1 MKEFF
6 KNPAVYAIIAYCL
19 LFIFSA
25 FTFGAESIKTMIDYV
40 VVAVSLLFF
49 FKWWPNTWEAFK
61 GGGIQRKFRL
71 SLGLSLIAAGLAG
84 QRIWIIL
91 VNNPHI
97 IIPDWVDKN
106 AVSGF
111 IGSWF
116 IGAML
121 LCLSIDSPD
130 EGITTHL
137 KWYYRF
143 ILIGF
148 GSVAGFIVARLL
160 FP

>member
-1 MKEFF
+1 MKELF

-25 FTFGAESIKTMIDYV
+25 ITFGAESIKNMIDYV

-84 QRIWIIL
+84 QRIWII
-91 VNNPHI
+91 I
-97 IIPDWVDKN
+97 INQVGIPNWIDRN
-106 AVSGF
+106 AVSAF

-121 LCLSIDSPD
+121 LCLSIDSPEED
-130 EGITTHL
+130 ISTHL
-137 KWYYRF
+137 KWYYRL

-148 GSVAGFIVARLL
+148 GSVAGFIVARIL

>member
-1 MKEFF
+1 MKELF

-19 LFIFSA
+19 LFISSTFA
-25 FTFGAESIKTMIDYV
+25 FGAEPVKNTIDYFV
-40 VVAVSLLFF
+40 VGISLLFF
-49 FKWWPNTWEAFK
+49 YKWWPNTWEAFK
-61 GGGIQRKFRL
+61 GGGIQRKYRL
-71 SLGLSLIAAGLAG
+71 SLGLSLIAAALAV
-84 QRIWIIL
+84 QRIWIII
-91 VNNPHI
+91 VNQFS
-97 IIPDWVDKN
+97 IPDWLDKN

-121 LCLSIDSPD
+121 LCLSIDSPED
-130 EGITTHL
+130 GLIPQL

-143 ILIGF
+143 IIIGLVGSIIGF
-148 GSVAGFIVARLL
+148 LTARFL

>member
-1 MKEFF
+1 MKDLI

-19 LFIFSA
+19 LFAFSA
-25 FTFGAESIKTMIDYV
+25 YTFGAESVKNMIDYV
-40 VVAVSLLFF
+40 VAGVSLLFF

-61 GGGIQRKFRL
+61 SGGIQRKFRL

-84 QRIWIIL
+84 QRIWIII
-91 VNNPHI
+91 VNQLG
-97 IIPDWVDKN
+97 IPDWIDRN

-121 LCLSIDSPD
+121 LCLSIDSP
-130 EGITTHL
+130 EEAFGTHL

-148 GSVAGFIVARLL
+148 GSVAGFIVARIF